1 MATNK
6 KTEKAIVEESP
17 NLVRDMSTNAI
28 INTDRSGFEQRLNQI
43 AKQQQQAEIDAKQRE
58 DIDSLKKDM
67 AEIKKL
73 LKGMASK

>member
-1 MATNK
+1 MATK
-6 KTEKAIVEESP
+6 KNVEKATVEESP

-28 INTDRSGFEQRLNQI
+28 INTDRSAFEQRLNQI
-43 AKQQQQAEIDAKQRE
+43 AKQREQSEIDAKQRE

>member
-1 MATNK
+1 MATK
-6 KTEKAIVEESP
+6 KNVEKAIVEESP

-28 INTDRSGFEQRLNQI
+28 INTDRSAFEQRLNQI
-43 AKQQQQAEIDAKQRE
+43 AKQREQSEIDAKQRE

>member
-1 MATNK
+1 MATK
-6 KTEKAIVEESP
+6 KKVEKAIVEESP

-28 INTDRSGFEQRLNQI
+28 INTDRSAFEQRLTQI
-43 AKQQQQAEIDAKQRE
+43 AKQQEQAEIDAKQRE

>member
-28 INTDRSGFEQRLNQI
+28 INTDRSGFEQRLTQI

>member
-1 MATNK
+1 MATK
-6 KTEKAIVEESP
+6 KKVEKAIVEESP

-28 INTDRSGFEQRLNQI
+28 INTDRSAFEQRLNQI
-43 AKQQQQAEIDAKQRE
+43 AKQQEQSEIDAKQRE

>member
-28 INTDRSGFEQRLNQI
+28 INTDRSGFEQRLTQI
-43 AKQQQQAEIDAKQRE
+43 AK
-58 DIDSLKKDM
+58 
-67 AEIKKL
+67 
-73 LKGMASK
+73 